1 MKRLLLVSAAAVLP
15 FSMAPSYAQCLPAG
29 APAGSVV
36 TCSDDVDSGF
46 ANNNANLDI
55 TVNSGVIVS
64 SDGGDVFRIR
74 GTGTKLTNNGTIDS
88 NSDNDG
94 IDGRAGLTVINNGA
108 ITSEGRA
115 VNTRGFDGVHITN
128 VLTGTMVSVD
138 KAIRI
143 DDEDGVG
150 GNNNTVINHGFIESE
165 TSEGIEAGND
175 AIIENSGT
183 IKGFDDAIQVAE
195 RATILNSG
203 LIESTGTEFNGG
215 LDNPQDAIDLDS
227 GDITNTETGV
237 IKSTLD
243 AAIDFDGSTITST
256 IINRGLITGKYGI
269 LVEKGDKPE
278 EDGTFPTPNTASQ
291 IVENHGQIVGT
302 SGLAM
307 DLGAGDDVLSL
318 FGGSSLVG
326 TVDMGEGNDRL
337 NLFDDLS
344 GNIADGAVLDGG
356 AGIDLVDF
364 RNLTI
369 ANVIRAWANTKVL
382 SLIVNTP
389 DSSFR
394 VALSNWED
402 FQFGDDVC
410 LTGTGQAGTTSRSG
424 GQPPLLRDIRE
435 QTMVRHS
442 GCRER
447 LDMQSPEQQSC
458 APLAGSAA
466 RLAASRVWRDRQTD
480 RSVSRALREDVSS
493 FRSIP

>member
-15 FSMAPSYAQCLPAG
+15 LAATPSHAQCLPAG
-29 APAGSVV
+29 APAGSVI
-36 TCSDDVDSGF
+36 TCSGDVSGGF
-46 ANNNANLDI
+46 TNNSDNLDI
-55 TVNSGVIVS
+55 TVNGGVTVS
-64 SDGGDVFRIR
+64 SDTGDVFRIR
-74 GTGTKLTNNGTIDS
+74 GTGTQLTNNGAIDS

-128 VLTGTMVSVD
+128 ALTGTMVSVD

-143 DDEDGVG
+143 DDEDGSG

-175 AIIENSGT
+175 AVIENSGT
-183 IKGFDDAIQVAE
+183 IKGFDDAIQTGE
-195 RATILNSG
+195 RARIVNSG
-203 LIESTGTEFNGG
+203 LIESTGNDGNGG

-227 GDITNTETGV
+227 GEIENTETGV

-278 EDGTFPTPNTASQ
+278 DDGTFPTPNTASQ

-326 TVDMGEGNDRL
+326 RVDMGEGDDRL
-337 NLFDDLS
+337 NLFDDLA
-344 GNIADGAVLDGG
+344 GKIAGGAVLDGG

-369 ANVIRAWANTKVL
+369 ANVIRAWSNSKVL
-382 SLIVNTP
+382 TLILNSP
-389 DSSFR
+389 ESRFR
-394 VALSNWED
+394 IALSNWED
-402 FQFGDDVC
+402 YRFGDEIYDRNQMLAAAPVP
-410 LTGTGQAGTTSRSG
+410 LPAAGLMMLAGLG
-424 GQPPLLRDIRE
+424 GLSLLRR
-435 QTMVRHS
+435 R
-442 GCRER
+442 
-447 LDMQSPEQQSC
+447 
-458 APLAGSAA
+458 
-466 RLAASRVWRDRQTD
+466 
-480 RSVSRALREDVSS
+480 RA
-493 FRSIP
+493 